1 MILHKKIAEDI
12 KTAMRARDTARLGV
26 LRMVKSALQNT
37 AIENGTTELEDP
49 DVIAVIRKQ
58 IKQRQDSIEGFEKGG
73 RGELAESERRE
84 IAVLEEY
91 LPAMMT
97 TEEITAIVASCIRDV
112 GATSRKDMGA
122 VMKEASAR
130 TAGRVDGKTLSTEVG
145 RQLS

>member
-1 MILHKKIAEDI
+1 MSLFQKIVEDI

-26 LRMVKSALQNT
+26 LRMVKSALQNA
-37 AIENGTTELEDP
+37 AIEKGTAELEDP

-97 TEEITAIVASCIRDV
+97 AEEVTAVVAACIREV

-122 VMKEASAR
+122 VMKLASAR
-130 TAGRVDGKTLSTEVG
+130 TSGRVDGKTLSAEVG